1 MGEDSETAS
10 YHLYDVVKAGH
21 FDAGP
26 ASGLCLDEAGRPET
40 WCYSDEWQGR
50 SFP

>member
-10 YHLYDVVKAGH
+10 YHLYDAMKAGH
-21 FDAGP
+21 FVAGP

-40 WCYSDEWQGR
+40 LLVL
-50 SFP
+50 F